1 MLNSP
6 DSFGNSAGRTS
17 SKWRRF
23 PEDVLPMHVAEMD
36 FDVANPIRRRLVEMV
51 NNSDMGYLGPLP
63 ELAPAF
69 SKFAKSRW
77 DWEIDEQGIRLATD
91 VGVAAVEILR
101 KVAQPGDRVLVNSPT
116 YSSFFKWI
124 SEVGMVPHDAPLKL
138 QGQRWSLDLDAIE
151 DAFKSGVKVF
161 LLCSPQNPVGTV
173 HTHDELSR
181 IAELAAKYDA
191 LIISDE
197 IHAPLAWNTFV
208 PFLSLGAEASSRA
221 VTITSTSKAWNTAGL
236 KAGFLITQSNNM
248 KEKMRSL
255 PEAMNWR
262 ASLLGAFSMVEAYE
276 NGEIWLD
283 DTVKEIQ
290 NNLSLLRFELAKQL
304 PRAKFFDMSAT
315 YLAWL
320 DLSAY
325 SLDNLQGRLL
335 QEGKIAVVA
344 GPEHSH
350 DGKYSD
356 FIRLNFATS
365 QPRIAEA
372 VRRLAKV
379 LEA

>member
-1 MLNSP
+1 MLEGP
-6 DSFGNSAGRTS
+6 ESFGNFAGRAS

-36 FDVANPIRRRLVEMV
+36 FEVAEPIRRRLVEMV

-69 SKFAKSRW
+69 KNFAKNRW
-77 DWEIDEQGIRLATD
+77 NWEIDDQGIRLATD

-101 KVAQPGDRVLVNSPT
+101 KVSKPGDRVLINSPT

-124 SEVGMVPHDAPLKL
+124 AEVGMVPHDAPLVL
-138 QGQRWSLDLDAIE
+138 RENRWSLNLDAIE
-151 DAFKSGVKVF
+151 EAFKAGVRVY

-173 HTHDELSR
+173 HTREELSR
-181 IAELAAKYDA
+181 VAELAAKYGA
-191 LIISDE
+191 LVVSDE
-197 IHAPLAWNTFV
+197 IHAPLSWKPFT
-208 PFLSLGAEASSRA
+208 PFLSLGESAHDHA

-236 KAGFLITQSNNM
+236 KAGFLISQSSEI
-248 KEKMRSL
+248 KDVMRSL

-262 ASLLGAFSMVEAYE
+262 ASLLGAFSMVEAYK
-276 NGEIWLD
+276 NGENWLD
-283 DTVKEIQ
+283 ETVKIIHE
-290 NNLSLLRFELAKQL
+290 NFTFLRFELAKQL
-304 PRAKFFDMSAT
+304 PKAKFFDMSAT

-325 SLDNLQGRLL
+325 GLDNLQARLL
-335 QEGKIAVVA
+335 QDGKVAVVS

-350 DGKYSD
+350 DGKYQD
-356 FIRLNFATS
+356 FIRFNFATS
-365 QPRIAEA
+365 QTRISEA
-372 VRRLAKV
+372 VRRIASV